1 MLGAAQLHADD
12 HKCRI
17 VCSVLIQYERD
28 EHLVSYLFFF
38 KRSRHRHRPPLP
50 NQVMLHEGAALL
62 LKRKPRQPARPGRA
76 GVAGGEAWSP
86 ASQTATIVSG
96 LTTNKSQSTKL
107 PRMKEPPD
115 KYKPRAHTN
124 MTLVPAA
131 DPTPRAPLR

>member
-1 MLGAAQLHADD
+1 MLGAAHSHADEK
-12 HKCRI
+12 KCRV
-17 VCSVLIQYERD
+17 VCAGLIQDERD
-28 EHLVSYLFFF
+28 EHRVSYRVFF
-38 KRSRHRHRPPLP
+38 KRSRHRHRSPLP
-50 NQVMLHEGAALL
+50 NQVMLHEGAARL

-86 ASQTATIVSG
+86 ASQTATMVSG

-107 PRMKEPPD
+107 PRMKEPSD

-131 DPTPRAPLR
+131 DPIPRAPLR